1 MALFQEFSWL
11 DCIHD
16 FWFQPTS
23 IIDKCQH
30 FDYCNVAETLALM
43 IIDVKNLDL
52 NFKKNQVNGN
62 FPVQLERNLGSENC
76 ARILNERPAK

>member
-52 NFKKNQVNGN
+52 NKKIRSMAISLYN
-62 FPVQLERNLGSENC
+62 LEEIWAQKIVPES
-76 ARILNERPAK
+76 

>member
-16 FWFQPTS
+16 FWFLFQPTS

-30 FDYCNVAETLALM
+30 FDSCNVAEMLALM
-43 IIDVKNLDL
+43 IIDEKFGFEL
-52 NFKKNQVNGN
+52 KKKSGQWQ
-62 FPVQLERNLGSENC
+62 FPC
-76 ARILNERPAK
+76 TT